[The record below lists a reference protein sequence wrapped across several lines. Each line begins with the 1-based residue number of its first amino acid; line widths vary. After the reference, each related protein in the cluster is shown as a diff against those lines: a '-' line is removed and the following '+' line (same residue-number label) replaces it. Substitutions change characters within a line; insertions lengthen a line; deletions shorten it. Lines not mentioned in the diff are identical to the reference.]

1 MKICVVI
8 PVYDEVATI
17 EKILSR
23 VQAVE
28 LEKEIII
35 VDDGST
41 DGTHELLNEIGQAQE
56 NLKAL
61 PPFLGFWLKPF

>member
-1 MKICVVI
+1 MRISVVI
-8 PVYDEVATI
+8 RVYDEVATI

-41 DGTHELLNEIGQAQE
+41 DGTHELLDEIG
-56 NLKAL
+56 
-61 PPFLGFWLKPF
+61 